1 MIDLDKKMV
10 AVFPKKHLTDIAE
23 WHRMG
28 EAGIFPPE
36 SRMELIEGEILHMA
50 PIGFNH
56 AGHVT
61 RLTRYFICLLDSSI
75 TVRSQNPLQLG
86 DLSEPEP
93 DLALVKADSADYT
106 TRHPNAA
113 DVMLVVEVSDSTLRF
128 DRMQKLRLYA
138 THDIPEYWIV
148 NLIDN
153 CLEVYRQ
160 PQDSEYLEKIV
171 LTKADN
177 LSLQAFPD
185 IRIAVADIL

>member
-1 MIDLDKKMV
+1 MV
-10 AVFPKKHLTDIAE
+10 AVFPQKHLTDIAE

-36 SRMELIEGEILHMA
+36 ARMELIEGEILHMS

-56 AGHVT
+56 SGHVN
-61 RLTRYFICLLDSSI
+61 RLISHLTILTYGKAVPSA
-75 TVRSQNPLQLG
+75 QNPVQLG

-93 DLALVKADSADYT
+93 DFLLLKPNQDFYT

-113 DVMLVVEVSDSTLRF
+113 DVLLLIEVSDSTLRF
-128 DRMQKLRLYA
+128 DREQKRRLYA
-138 THDIPEYWIV
+138 THLIPEYWIV

-160 PQDSEYLEKIV
+160 PHDGDYLDKSV
-171 LTKADN
+171 LTKADSIK
-177 LSLQAFPD
+177 LLAIPELEIS
-185 IRIAVADIL
+185 VASVL

>member
-1 MIDLDKKMV
+1 MDKTMV
-10 AVFPKKHLTDIAE
+10 AVFPQKHLTDIAE

-36 SRMELIEGEILHMA
+36 TRMELIEGEILHMA

-61 RLTRYFICLLDSSI
+61 RLTRYFFRLLDDTVSI
-75 TVRSQNPLQLG
+75 RSQNPIQLG

-93 DLALVKADSADYT
+93 DLVLVKPDTDDYT
-106 TRHPNAA
+106 TRHPAA
-113 DVMLVVEVSDSTLRF
+113 SDVLLLVEVSDSTLRF
-128 DRMQKLRLYA
+128 DRTQKLRLYA
-138 THDIPEYWIV
+138 GHNIPEYWIV

-160 PQDSEYLEKIV
+160 PQEGDYLDKSV
-171 LTKADN
+171 VTKADSIN
-177 LSLQAFPD
+177 LVALPELQVS
-185 IRIAVADIL
+185 IASIL

>member
-1 MIDLDKKMV
+1 MV
-10 AVFPKKHLTDIAE
+10 AVFPQKHLTDLAE

-56 AGHVT
+56 AGHVD
-61 RLTRYFICLLDSSI
+61 RLNRIFARLWDKGVG
-75 TVRSQNPLQLG
+75 VRVQGPLQLG

-93 DLALVKADSADYT
+93 DLVLAKPDANDYT

-113 DVMLVVEVSDSTLRF
+113 DVLLLVEVSDSTLRF
-128 DRMQKLRLYA
+128 DRNQKLRLYA
-138 THDIPEYWIV
+138 THNIPEYWIV

-160 PQDSEYLEKIV
+160 PLDGDYQEQTTLSKTDSL
-171 LTKADN
+171 N
-177 LSLQAFPD
+177 LVSLPNIQVS
-185 IRIAVADIL
+185 VADIL

>member
-1 MIDLDKKMV
+1 MV
-10 AVFPKKHLTDIAE
+10 AVFPQKHLTDIDE

-61 RLTRYFICLLDSSI
+61 RLNRYFIRLLDNSI

-93 DLALVKADSADYT
+93 DITLVKADAADYT
-106 TRHPNAA
+106 TRHPNAS
-113 DVMLVVEVSDSTLRF
+113 DVLLIVEVSDSTLRF
-128 DRMQKLRLYA
+128 DRNQKLSLYA
-138 THDIPEYWIV
+138 THLIPEYWIV
-148 NLIDN
+148 NLLDD

-160 PQDSEYLEKIV
+160 PENGDYLEK
-171 LTKADN
+171 TS
-177 LSLQAFPD
+177 LSKSDSLCLVSLSD
-185 IRIAVADIL
+185 IQISVADIL